1 MPTKHAQ
8 GKTIQ
13 WQFPASEKRRIESMT
28 RETARMSYPSSM
40 SRGRRPLVK
49 GGTKN
54 AAEQFFVDSSHV
66 QKMLAGSIKPHQ
78 YGAWHRAVSEQ
89 LASSLGSKVHRKI
102 TRVGVANKL
111 LDTFMHQAMKY
122 EVVRSNWAM
131 LYLPLDRVV
140 FNCLRSV
147 DSRALAI
154 VHQELT
160 KNSYELTYD
169 EYLSVQK
176 ALTAWC
182 KELNARSGMTF
193 KITSR
198 IELNWIWARE

>member
-8 GKTIQ
+8 GKMIQ
-13 WQFPASEKRRIESMT
+13 WHFPASEKRRIEAMT

-49 GGTKN
+49 GGTKK
-54 AAEQFFVDSSHV
+54 AVEQSFVDFSHV

-89 LASSLGSKVHRKI
+89 LASSLGSKICRKT
-102 TRVGVANKL
+102 TREGVANKL

-122 EVVRSNWAM
+122 EAVRSNWPM

-147 DSRALAI
+147 DSKAVAR
-154 VHQELT
+154 VHVELT

-169 EYLSVQK
+169 EYLNVQK

-182 KELNARSGMTF
+182 KELNARPGMTF
-193 KITSR
+193 RVRSR
-198 IELNWIWARE
+198 IELNWIWAQN